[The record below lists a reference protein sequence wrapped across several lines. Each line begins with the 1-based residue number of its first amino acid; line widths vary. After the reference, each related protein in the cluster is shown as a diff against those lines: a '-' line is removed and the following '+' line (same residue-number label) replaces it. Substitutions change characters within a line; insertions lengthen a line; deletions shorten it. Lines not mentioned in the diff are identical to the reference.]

1 MLSPS
6 PSAKRISVTLGATEV
21 IRCGGLGMVTWRP
34 SASRTVRGNAAAA
47 RAACGMGN
55 ARARTRATRPTR
67 GAPAGR
73 EREFIISRSIRPGM
87 NRITV
92 ADFERVEM
100 RVGRIVQVE
109 DFPKA
114 RKPSYRLLI
123 DFGPY
128 GTRRSAAAVR
138 PFYTR
143 EELLGR
149 QVVAVTDFPPPRLGA
164 SPMLRVKCWCWARSS
179 TGGGSSCCA
188 RTPRPNWGR
197 GSHDPAAP
205 SPEMPMRRRGRL
217 DPTGA
222 QQQDDE
228 GA

>member
-1 MLSPS
+1 
-6 PSAKRISVTLGATEV
+6 VTLGATEV
-21 IRCGGLGMVTWRP
+21 IRRGGLGMVTWRP

-47 RAACGMGN
+47 RAAWGRGN
-55 ARARTRATRPTR
+55 ARTHTRATRPTR
-67 GAPAGR
+67 SRPAGR
-73 EREFIISRSIRPGM
+73 EQEFIISRSIRPGM

-149 QVVAVTDFPPPRLGA
+149 QVVAVTNFPPRRIADFESEVLVLGA
-164 SPMLRVKCWCWARSS
+164 VEHGGRIVLLRPDAE
-179 TGGGSSCCA
+179 A
-188 RTPRPNWGR
+188 
-197 GSHDPAAP
+197 
-205 SPEMPMRRRGRL
+205 EL
-217 DPTGA
+217 GA
-222 QQQDDE
+222 WI
-228 GA
+228 A